1 MVIPNRS
8 CGARRDWRER
18 CRRFAWAAQAV
29 AQAKWQAQQ
38 AWEVSWEAAAE
49 EYMFERHCW

>member
-1 MVIPNRS
+1 MMIPNRS
-8 CGARRDWRER
+8 WGARRNWRER

-38 AWEVSWEAAAE
+38 AWEASWEAAAE
-49 EYMFERHCW
+49 EYVFERHCW